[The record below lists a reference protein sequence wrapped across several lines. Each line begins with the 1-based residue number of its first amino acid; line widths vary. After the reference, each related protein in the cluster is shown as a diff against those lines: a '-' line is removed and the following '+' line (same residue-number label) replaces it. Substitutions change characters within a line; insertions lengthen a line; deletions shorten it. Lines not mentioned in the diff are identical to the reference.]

1 MVQHQ
6 NPLHSGALLWPQ
18 GADAT
23 SQQQNATAQQ
33 AHVGAPQE
41 PASGLAACLAAA
53 LAHMCRD
60 IPLVEDQEHVDAR
73 MQQAS
78 NQDCWVAQACL

>member
-1 MVQHQ
+1 MEQHGK
-6 NPLHSGALLWPQ
+6 PLRSGASLWPQ

-23 SQQQNATAQQ
+23 SQQQDVTTPQ
-33 AHVGAPQE
+33 AHAGASPE
-41 PASGLAACLAAA
+41 PASGLAVCLAAA

-78 NQDCWVAQACL
+78 HQDCWVHQACL

>member
-1 MVQHQ
+1 MVEQHRK
-6 NPLHSGALLWPQ
+6 PLRSGASLWPQ
-18 GADAT
+18 GADANSQHQSLT
-23 SQQQNATAQQ
+23 TRQAHLGASQQ
-33 AHVGAPQE
+33 

-78 NQDCWVAQACL
+78 NQDC